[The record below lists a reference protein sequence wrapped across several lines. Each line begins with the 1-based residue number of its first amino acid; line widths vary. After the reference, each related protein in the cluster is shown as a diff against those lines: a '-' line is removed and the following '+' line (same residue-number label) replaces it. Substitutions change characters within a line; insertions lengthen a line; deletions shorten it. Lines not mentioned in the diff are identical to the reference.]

1 MTGRAPPKKAVHWIN
16 SLETKTAMSD
26 ACVHKI
32 GIQQLLGVGIL
43 PGNLREGCSVHMAVQ
58 GERPGET
65 PSHFKTCTMQNKARP
80 QNEA

>member
-16 SLETKTAMSD
+16 LLEMKTAMAD

-43 PGNLREGCSVHMAVQ
+43 PGNLRRGLQRAHGST
-58 GERPGET
+58 ERKVGET
-65 PSHFKTCTMQNKARP
+65 SSHFKTCTMQNKARP